1 MADNDGHGLDEAAG
15 AGSPRGARR
24 KTQRPP
30 LERNGTPE
38 AEPLRATVDAVFR
51 QDQIVADAFKENLKA
66 RTLVSQAIAKRA
78 ATAFK
83 DFSPSNRSMDER
95 SERTYLSPK
104 DDLPKT
110 LEAVAKESARAL
122 KQADGNRGIR
132 LTRTAA
138 LERLLED
145 KPSERASTIGR
156 IPHADLV
163 EYVMDRLGTTSAP
176 AASARFAATAICG
189 VDDEIEARL
198 GQIENGQPVEPPAD
212 SDTGTNTDGDTND
225 AAPEADVD
233 EPTTDEV
240 VKAKV
245 TLLMDTVVSPEKPI
259 RIDPPEHPVDAKVIQ
274 SSIKTF
280 ELRDGPADVTSYHD
294 FNSLQIA
301 FRHVWTEV
309 FDTELEALGKE
320 LYQEFVKLKDFSGLD
335 NGKDD
340 PITTVEDLARLI
352 ADVKELSKLTQGELP
367 GGSGSG
373 NGSGIGVPA
382 GRSDLR
388 DDPLYQ
394 ALTGSF
400 IGNDV
405 AQAVF
410 NPLGFGVDLLANI
423 FAGTQQITWALLEN
437 GRLPGGIDEITAT
450 FEENAVTAGT
460 VEIVLTTSAAAGTWK
475 GIDFTELDT
484 SGRAVDVRKISNHP
498 QDTNKMQ
505 LSTQRVKNGVLTFG
519 KEITFQI
526 HKAHY
531 FLTDLDEKLK
541 DRTRVTF
548 NWQKD
553 K

>member
-1 MADNDGHGLDEAAG
+1 MADDDGHGVDGAA
-15 AGSPRGARR
+15 AARNVRRVRRPAARR
-24 KTQRPP
+24 APAAADGMPGGQ
-30 LERNGTPE
+30 
-38 AEPLRATVDAVFR
+38 PLRATVDAVFR
-51 QDQIVADAFKENLKA
+51 NEQIVADAFKENLKA
-66 RTLVSQAIAKRA
+66 RTLASEKVAKRA
-78 ATAFK
+78 ERAFK
-83 DFSPSNRSMDER
+83 DFSPSGYSKDER
-95 SERTYLSPK
+95 AERTYLAPK
-104 DDLPKT
+104 DELPKT
-110 LEAVAKESARAL
+110 LEAVAKQSARAL
-122 KQADGNRGIR
+122 KQADRNRGIR
-132 LTRTAA
+132 LTRTDA

-145 KPSERASTIGR
+145 KRSERAATIGT
-156 IPHADLV
+156 IGHADLV
-163 EYVMDRLGTTSAP
+163 EYVMDRLGTTPAP
-176 AASARFAATAICG
+176 VASARFAATATCS
-189 VDDEIEARL
+189 VDDEVEERL
-198 GQIENGQPVEPPAD
+198 GQIENGQPP
-212 SDTGTNTDGDTND
+212 
-225 AAPEADVD
+225 APEADTDDDTD
-233 EPTTDEV
+233 ETPEADADELTTEEV

-245 TLLMDTVVSPEKPI
+245 TLLMNTMVSPEKPI
-259 RIDPPEHPVDAKVIQ
+259 RIDPPEHPVDEKVIQ
-274 SSIKTF
+274 GSIETF

-320 LYQEFVKLKDFSGLD
+320 LYQEYVKLKDFSGLD

-340 PITTVEDLARLI
+340 PISTVDDLARLI

-373 NGSGIGVPA
+373 RDGTGRDGPA
-382 GRSDLR
+382 GRNDLR

-400 IGNDV
+400 IDNDA
-405 AQAVF
+405 AQAVL
-410 NPLGFGVDLLANI
+410 NPLGFGIDLLANI
-423 FAGTQQITWALLEN
+423 FAGTQQITWAFLED
-437 GRLPGGIDEITAT
+437 GRIPGGIDEITAT

-498 QDTNKMQ
+498 QDTPRMQ
-505 LSTQRVKNGVLTFG
+505 LSRQRVKNGVLTFG
-519 KEITFQI
+519 KEITFGI

-531 FLTDLDEKLK
+531 LLTDLDEKLK

-548 NWQKD
+548 NWKKD

>member
-1 MADNDGHGLDEAAG
+1 M
-15 AGSPRGARR
+15 
-24 KTQRPP
+24 
-30 LERNGTPE
+30 
-38 AEPLRATVDAVFR
+38 
-51 QDQIVADAFKENLKA
+51 
-66 RTLVSQAIAKRA
+66 
-78 ATAFK
+78 
-83 DFSPSNRSMDER
+83 
-95 SERTYLSPK
+95 
-104 DDLPKT
+104 
-110 LEAVAKESARAL
+110 
-122 KQADGNRGIR
+122 
-132 LTRTAA
+132 
-138 LERLLED
+138 
-145 KPSERASTIGR
+145 
-156 IPHADLV
+156 
-163 EYVMDRLGTTSAP
+163 
-176 AASARFAATAICG
+176 
-189 VDDEIEARL
+189 
-198 GQIENGQPVEPPAD
+198 
-212 SDTGTNTDGDTND
+212 
-225 AAPEADVD
+225 
-233 EPTTDEV
+233 
-240 VKAKV
+240 
-245 TLLMDTVVSPEKPI
+245 
-259 RIDPPEHPVDAKVIQ
+259 
-274 SSIKTF
+274 
-280 ELRDGPADVTSYHD
+280 
-294 FNSLQIA
+294 
-301 FRHVWTEV
+301 

>member
-1 MADNDGHGLDEAAG
+1 V
-15 AGSPRGARR
+15 
-24 KTQRPP
+24 
-30 LERNGTPE
+30 PE
-38 AEPLRATVDAVFR
+38 GEPLRATVDAVFR
-51 QDQIVADAFKENLKA
+51 NEQIVADAFKENLKA
-66 RTLVSQAIAKRA
+66 RTVASEAIAKRA
-78 ATAFK
+78 ERAFRE
-83 DFSPSNRSMDER
+83 FSPSGYSKKER
-95 SERTYLSPK
+95 AERTYLAPQ

-122 KQADGNRGIR
+122 KQADSNRGIR

-138 LERLLED
+138 LERLLENKRGD
-145 KPSERASTIGR
+145 GAATIGT
-156 IPHADLV
+156 IGHAELV
-163 EYVMDRLGTTSAP
+163 RYVMDRVATTPAP
-176 AASARFAATAICG
+176 VASARSAATATCS
-189 VDDEIEARL
+189 VDDEVEERL
-198 GQIENGQPVEPPAD
+198 GQIENGQPAVAEAD
-212 SDTGTNTDGDTND
+212 TEDDTHAGGTDED
-225 AAPEADVD
+225 APEADAGD
-233 EPTTDEV
+233 GELSTEDV

-259 RIDPPEHPVDAKVIQ
+259 RIDPPEHPVDEKVIQ

-335 NGKDD
+335 TGKDD
-340 PITTVEDLARLI
+340 PISTVEDLARLI

-373 NGSGIGVPA
+373 RDGTGRDVPA
-382 GRSDLR
+382 GRGDLR

-400 IGNDV
+400 LDNDV
-405 AQAVF
+405 AQAVL
-410 NPLGFGVDLLANI
+410 NPLGFGIDLLANV
-423 FAGTQQITWALLEN
+423 FAGMQQITWTFLEE
-437 GRLPGGIDEITAT
+437 GRLPGGIDVITAT
-450 FEENAVTAGT
+450 FEEDAVTAGT

-484 SGRAVDVRKISNHP
+484 SGRPVDVRKISNHP
-498 QDTNKMQ
+498 QDTDTMR
-505 LSTQRVKNGVLTFG
+505 LSTQRAKNGVLAFG
-519 KEITFQI
+519 KEITFGI

-531 FLTDLDEKLK
+531 FLADLDEKLK